1 MHRCHICA
9 LTEILSP
16 LPHNIKASYN
26 RPQAHFRYQQPT
38 AANEAATFPQNQQ
51 PRKPTNQSETSS
63 HQDVEDAMQRRK
75 QERMTSGTKMALWG

>member
-51 PRKPTNQSETSS
+51 PSNPENLQTSPKRQVIKMSKMPCKEESKSE
-63 HQDVEDAMQRRK
+63 
-75 QERMTSGTKMALWG
+75 